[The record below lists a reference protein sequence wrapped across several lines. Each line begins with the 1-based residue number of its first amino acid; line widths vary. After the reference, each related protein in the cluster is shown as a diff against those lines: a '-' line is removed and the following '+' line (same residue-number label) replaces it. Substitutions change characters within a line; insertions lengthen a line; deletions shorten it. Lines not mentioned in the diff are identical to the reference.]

1 MEGSDI
7 DDVFFPPK
15 TCKEHL
21 HELMIIVKITNH
33 KEKFS
38 VSWYSDQNDKLYDF
52 LLLRNI
58 LHDIFWVDVWRHISM
73 T

>member
-38 VSWYSDQNDKLYDF
+38 VS
-52 LLLRNI
+52 
-58 LHDIFWVDVWRHISM
+58 
-73 T
+73 